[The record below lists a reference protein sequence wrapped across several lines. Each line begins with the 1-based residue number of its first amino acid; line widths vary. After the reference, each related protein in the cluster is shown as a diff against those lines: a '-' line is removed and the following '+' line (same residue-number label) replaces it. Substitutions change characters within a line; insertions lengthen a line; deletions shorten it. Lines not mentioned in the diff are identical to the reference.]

1 MTIAAL
7 EKYRNYTLNK
17 QGKPIA
23 VSLDLKNRLMQ
34 KFFSKMMEDFED
46 TLIALERQD
55 EEAIPLDK
63 VLADIRT

>member
-1 MTIAAL
+1 MTIAVL
-7 EKYRNYTLNK
+7 EKYRTYTLNK

-23 VSLDLKNRLMQ
+23 VSLDLKNHLMQ

-55 EEAIPLDK
+55 EEAIPQDK